1 MHSHS
6 RRSFLRQVL
15 GASWVGASILEQAVW
30 RAAQARAQSKTAP
43 ATLFDLEKVAEG
55 VYAALARPVAQVNC
69 NAAIFENS
77 GDVLIV
83 DSHSKSS
90 AVAALVAQIRK
101 EITAKPI
108 RYVVN
113 THFHWDHT
121 QGNPAYKK
129 LAPQADFISST
140 VTRDL
145 IAKLG
150 GPRLKDS
157 LEQAGKA
164 LETFQQ
170 KLGAAKTG
178 KEKSYY
184 QRMISETRAYLAEMR
199 NYAPELPNI
208 TFCQHLSI
216 HDRSHELHLAFRG
229 RGHTGGD
236 IVVYCEEKKVIATGD
251 LLHGFLPYL
260 GDGYP
265 LEWPR
270 TLRSVADFDFQQ
282 AIGGHG
288 GVQHTRDRLDQMA
301 GYIQELAEAVVQG
314 KKAGRTVAQLQAAI
328 TPATLKTLEAGGYG
342 RFVSENLVK
351 YYGDFEMDTPAEA
364 LAKAVQENVAG
375 TFTALERT

>member
-55 VYAALARPVAQVNC
+55 VYAALARPAAQVNC

-77 GDVLIV
+77 GDMLIV

-129 LAPQADFISST
+129 LAPHADFISST

-270 TLRSVADFDFQQ
+270 TLRSVADFDFQH

-288 GVQHTRDRLDQMA
+288 GVQHSRDRLDQMA

-328 TPATLKTLEAGGYG
+328 TPATLKTLGAGGYG